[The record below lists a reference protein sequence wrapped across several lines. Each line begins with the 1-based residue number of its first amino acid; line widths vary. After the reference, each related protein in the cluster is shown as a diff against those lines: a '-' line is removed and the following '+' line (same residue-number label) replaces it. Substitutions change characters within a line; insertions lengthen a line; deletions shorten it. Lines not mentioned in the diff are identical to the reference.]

1 MVGFTIRKTERAKL
15 SRKIYINIGIK
26 TVWSRGY
33 QPWQP
38 LQRAACP
45 CVRALRSREWEG
57 RTGTGTGKWRD
68 RRNHGGQ
75 RGEEYEKDT
84 LVGDVQEYWGFYS
97 GEGTDTVW
105 DL

>member
-1 MVGFTIRKTERAKL
+1 MDINHGNLYNELLALVLGHYGVGNGRGERG
-15 SRKIYINIGIK
+15 RE
-26 TVWSRGY
+26 RGKE
-33 QPWQP
+33 QKWM
-38 LQRAACP
+38 AS
-45 CVRALRSREWEG
+45 VG
-57 RTGTGTGKWRD
+57 GTGTGKWRD